1 MSPDLFMLN
10 ILIHKIW
17 KIWKGEKIWKKIGIS
32 EPGEK
37 YILTYANKKTCS
49 RKNQLC

>member
-10 ILIHKIW
+10 ISIHKIW
-17 KIWKGEKIWKKIGIS
+17 KIWKGEKIWKKIS